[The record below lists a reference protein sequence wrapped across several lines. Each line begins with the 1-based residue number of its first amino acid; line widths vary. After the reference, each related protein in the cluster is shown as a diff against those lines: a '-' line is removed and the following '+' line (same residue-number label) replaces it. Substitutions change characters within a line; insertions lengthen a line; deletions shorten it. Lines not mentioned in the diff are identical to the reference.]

1 MNELS
6 TFCSWT
12 QFRRDEQNDD
22 TIPEDDVISEFEI
35 SKQKV
40 RPLSAFSLCTLSY
53 EEKRLF
59 YWTGVNATIVKRPIV
74 CHVID
79 DFINDVDEHLTHA
92 SGTSTMSSFSSGFDE
107 IDAMFLEF
115 TEELDNPIGGPSSVG
130 DNSSTSQPSATP
142 TLRRCAHS

>member
-1 MNELS
+1 ML
-6 TFCSWT
+6 
-12 QFRRDEQNDD
+12 DKGKH
-22 TIPEDDVISEFEI
+22 II
-35 SKQKV
+35 
-40 RPLSAFSLCTLSY
+40 LC
-53 EEKRLF
+53 R
-59 YWTGVNATIVKRPIV
+59 TGVNATIVKRPIV

-130 DNSSTSQPSATP
+130 DNSSREYIEVVKGDLQWFFVLDFNDQAINRFVEYQMLSTQDDCHEHFKKYNYLEEARAYPP
-142 TLRRCAHS
+142 HIL